1 MVKRSFPPMTRRSRF
16 GCLGCLGQCL
26 VVLVLGGAAL
36 VAIDWVFAP
45 WSFHL
50 GGTFR
55 PLPLWQGRANIHAP
69 SGDYV
74 LYLWMMPTPSGSRV
88 YNNPSFNGS
97 AALCTPRGER
107 YVLRLRASMF
117 ERPGT
122 DTNGK
127 EMRIEVYRRPWNWSF
142 TGRWDHRPELVLR
155 GRWRNPDLVTS
166 DGGTLA
172 ASFRPDGSLDDSA
185 KPRQPLDRDQVPVVI
200 HEVPWSTVFGDC
212 R

>member
-1 MVKRSFPPMTRRSRF
+1 MLLLA
-16 GCLGCLGQCL
+16 GI
-26 VVLVLGGAAL
+26 VV

-45 WSFHL
+45 WSFYL

-55 PLPLWQGRANIHAP
+55 PVPLWQGRANIHAP

-74 LYLWMMPTPSGSRV
+74 LYLWMSPTPSGSRI
-88 YNNPSFNGS
+88 YNHPYFRGS

-107 YVLRLRASMF
+107 YVLQLRASMF

-127 EMRIEVYRRPWNWSF
+127 EMRVEVYRRPWNYSF
-142 TGRWDHRPELVLR
+142 TGTWDHRPELVLR

-172 ASFRPDGSLDDSA
+172 ASFKPDGSLDDSA
-185 KPRQPLDRDQVPVVI
+185 RRRQASEHDQVPVVI
-200 HEVPWSTVFGDC
+200 HEVPWSTWFGDC